1 MTTPATAARRHPAAW
16 VPTLYFAEGLP
27 YFVVALIAGLMYKSR
42 GISNDEIARFT
53 ALLGLVW
60 VFKPLWSPFLEAYRH
75 KKSIVVLF
83 QLAGGLSLALVALA
97 LPLPN
102 YFRYTIALLAVTSFC
117 SATHDIAADG
127 LYIAN
132 LSPQQQAAYA
142 GWQGGFFNVAR
153 FFSQGAL
160 VILAGYLESRSGIT
174 QAWMIIFGLLALI
187 MILLSAYHSWA
198 LPVTV
203 SAAGSGSVTLRGIW
217 QTLKDVIVTFFQK
230 KNILLMIAFIILFRA
245 AEGQVM
251 TIGPLFLR
259 DARDAGGLGLSTE
272 QVGAVYGTIA
282 SIAFIIGSILGGYFT
297 AWLGL
302 RRALLF
308 LIVAMNLPNLAY
320 VYLSTA
326 LPTNAALITTALSI
340 EMFGYGFGFVGL
352 ILFMMQEVAPGRYQT
367 AHYSLATGFMQ
378 LGFVLF
384 KAVSGD
390 VQMALGYRRF
400 FVWVMLSALPVLI
413 LSRFI
418 PFRSGAA
425 PASEPSAA

>member
-1 MTTPATAARRHPAAW
+1 MTTQATTARRHPAAW

-53 ALLGLVW
+53 GLLGFVW
-60 VFKPLWSPFLEAYRH
+60 VFKPLWSPFLEAYRN
-75 KKSIVVLF
+75 KKSIVLLF
-83 QLAGGLSLALVALA
+83 QFAGGLSLALVALA
-97 LPLPN
+97 LPLPG
-102 YFRYTIALLAVTSFC
+102 YFRYSIALLAVTSFC

-132 LSPQQQAAYA
+132 LSSQQQAAYA

-160 VILAGYLESRSGIT
+160 VILAGFLESRIGIT
-174 QAWMIIFGLLALI
+174 QAWMIIFGVLALI
-187 MILLSAYHSWA
+187 MILLSVYHSWA
-198 LPVTV
+198 LPATTGPA
-203 SAAGSGSVTLRGIW
+203 SESVKGVVETLG
-217 QTLKDVIVTFFQK
+217 DVFVTFFQK

-259 DARDAGGLGLSTE
+259 DARAVGGLGLTTE
-272 QVGAVYGTIA
+272 QVGAVYGTVA
-282 SIAFIIGSILGGYFT
+282 SVAFIVGSILGGYFT

-308 LIVAMNLPNLAY
+308 LIIAMNLPNLAY
-320 VYLSTA
+320 VYLSMA
-326 LPTNAALITTALSI
+326 LPTNTILIAIALSI

-352 ILFMMQEVAPGRYQT
+352 ILFMMQEVAPGKYQT

-384 KAVSGD
+384 KMVSGD
-390 VQMALGYRRF
+390 IQMALGYRRF
-400 FVWVMLSALPVLI
+400 FAWVLLSAIPVLI
-413 LSRFI
+413 LSRLI
-418 PFRSGAA
+418 PFRSGQ
-425 PASEPSAA
+425 ASTTEPSAA